1 MGCCSISPLSRRVE
15 GYYYDL
21 LDVDSAI
28 GTPCDRIP
36 VALKLTTLK
45 IASRLLRGSMNVV
58 VSIGGSVLVPELG
71 GDRVAEHAAVVENLR
86 ADGCRVGAVVGGGGV
101 AREYISAARELD
113 ANEIELDQLG
123 IDVTRLNA
131 RLLIAALGGEAVTAP
146 ATNYED
152 AGDALRRGDICVM
165 GGVAPA
171 QTTDA
176 VGAALAEY
184 VDADL
189 LVYATSVP
197 GVYSS
202 DPNEDDDAIKY
213 DELTATELVDVIADL
228 EMNAGASAP
237 VDLLAA
243 KIIQRSGMRTI
254 VLDGTDPA
262 RIGRAVRYGDHD
274 GTDVIPTGV
283 GEEPTYWAQNQ

>member
-1 MGCCSISPLSRRVE
+1 M
-15 GYYYDL
+15 
-21 LDVDSAI
+21 
-28 GTPCDRIP
+28 
-36 VALKLTTLK
+36 K
-45 IASRLLRGSMNVV
+45 VV

-71 GDRVAEHAAVVENLR
+71 TDRVSEHAAVVEDLV
-86 ADGCRVGAVVGGGGV
+86 ADGCRVGTVVGGGGV
-101 AREYISAARELD
+101 AREYIGAARGLG

-131 RLLIAALGGEAVTAP
+131 RLLIAALGEDAVTAP
-146 ATNYED
+146 AED
-152 AGDALRRGDICVM
+152 YDEAGEALRRGDVSVM

-184 VDADL
+184 IDADL

-197 GVYSS
+197 GVYSD
-202 DPNEDDDAIKY
+202 DPNEDDDATKY
-213 DELTATELVDVIADL
+213 DDLRADELVDVIAGL

-243 KIIQRSGMRTI
+243 KIIERSGMRTI
-254 VLDGTDPA
+254 VLDGTDPD
-262 RIGRAVRYGDHD
+262 RIAKAVRYGEHD
-274 GTDVIPTGV
+274 GTDVVPESA
-283 GEEPTYWAQNQ
+283 GEEPTYWAQDNDE

>member
-1 MGCCSISPLSRRVE
+1 M
-15 GYYYDL
+15 
-21 LDVDSAI
+21 
-28 GTPCDRIP
+28 
-36 VALKLTTLK
+36 K
-45 IASRLLRGSMNVV
+45 VV
-58 VSIGGSVLVPELG
+58 VSIGGSVLVPEPG
-71 GDRVAEHAAVVENLR
+71 ADRVAEHAAVVEELV

-101 AREYISAARELD
+101 AREYISAARNLG

-131 RLLIAALGGEAVTAP
+131 RLLIAALSGDSITAP
-146 ATNYED
+146 AKDYEE
-152 AGDALRRGDICVM
+152 AGEALQRGGLAIM

-176 VGAALAEY
+176 VGAAFAEY

-197 GVYSS
+197 GVYSA
-202 DPNEDDDAIKY
+202 DPNETDDATKY
-213 DELTATELVDVIADL
+213 DELSATELVDAIAGL

-254 VLDGTDPA
+254 VLDGTDPE
-262 RIGRAVRYGDHD
+262 RISRAVRHGEHD
-274 GTDVIPTGV
+274 GTDVIPDGV
-283 GEEPTYWAQNQ
+283 GEEPTYWAQDDQ

>member
-1 MGCCSISPLSRRVE
+1 
-15 GYYYDL
+15 
-21 LDVDSAI
+21 
-28 GTPCDRIP
+28 
-36 VALKLTTLK
+36 
-45 IASRLLRGSMNVV
+45 MNVV
-58 VSIGGSVLVPELG
+58 VSIGGSVLVPEPG
-71 GDRVAEHAAVVENLR
+71 ADRVAAHARVVEQLLE
-86 ADGCRVGAVVGGGGV
+86 DGCRVGAVVGGGGV
-101 AREYISAARELD
+101 AREYIGAARTLG

-131 RLLIAALGGEAVTAP
+131 RLLIAALEEETVTAP
-146 ATNYED
+146 ARDYEE
-152 AGDALRRGDICVM
+152 AGDAFRTGNVCVM

-197 GVYSS
+197 GVYSA
-202 DPNEDDDAIKY
+202 DPNEVDDATKY
-213 DELTATELVDVIADL
+213 DHLTAAELVEVIAGL
-228 EMNAGASAP
+228 EMTAGASSP

-254 VLDGTDPA
+254 VLDGTDPE
-262 RIGRAVRYGDHD
+262 RIARAVRTGEHD
-274 GTDVIPTGV
+274 GTDVVPEGS
-283 GEEPTYWAQNQ
+283 GDEPTAWTRDDHDE

>member
-1 MGCCSISPLSRRVE
+1 M
-15 GYYYDL
+15 
-21 LDVDSAI
+21 
-28 GTPCDRIP
+28 
-36 VALKLTTLK
+36 K
-45 IASRLLRGSMNVV
+45 VV

-71 GDRVAEHAAVVENLR
+71 TDRVAEHAAVVEDLV
-86 ADGCRVGAVVGGGGV
+86 ADGCRVGTVVGGGGV
-101 AREYISAARELD
+101 AREYIGAARGLG

-131 RLLIAALGGEAVTAP
+131 RLLIAALGEDAVTAP
-146 ATNYED
+146 AED
-152 AGDALRRGDICVM
+152 YDEAGEALRRGDVSVM

-184 VDADL
+184 IDADL

-197 GVYSS
+197 GVYSD
-202 DPNEDDDAIKY
+202 DPNEDDDATKY
-213 DELTATELVDVIADL
+213 DDLRADELVGVIAGL

-243 KIIQRSGMRTI
+243 KIIERSGMRTI
-254 VLDGTDPA
+254 VLDGTDPD
-262 RIGRAVRYGDHD
+262 RIAKAVRYGEHD
-274 GTDVIPTGV
+274 GTDVIPEGA
-283 GEEPTYWAQNQ
+283 GEEPTYWAQDDDE

>member
-1 MGCCSISPLSRRVE
+1 M
-15 GYYYDL
+15 
-21 LDVDSAI
+21 
-28 GTPCDRIP
+28 
-36 VALKLTTLK
+36 K
-45 IASRLLRGSMNVV
+45 VV
-58 VSIGGSVLVPELG
+58 VSIGGSVLVPEPG
-71 GDRVAEHAAVVENLR
+71 ADRVAEHAAVIEDLV
-86 ADGCRVGAVVGGGGV
+86 ADGCRIGAVVGGGGV
-101 AREYISAARELD
+101 AREYISAARDLG

-131 RLLIAALGGEAVTAP
+131 RLLIAALSEGSVTAP
-146 ATNYED
+146 ALDYED
-152 AGDALRRGDICVM
+152 ASEALRRDDICIM

-184 VDADL
+184 IDADL

-197 GVYSS
+197 GVYSD

-213 DELTATELVDVIADL
+213 DELSATELVDVIAGL

-243 KIIQRSGMRTI
+243 KIIERSGMRTI
-254 VLDGTDPA
+254 VLDGTDPD
-262 RIGRAVRYGDHD
+262 RIARAVRHGEHG
-274 GTDVIPTGV
+274 GTDIIPDGA
-283 GEEPTYWAQNQ
+283 GAEPTYWASDEQ